1 MLLASYG
8 EDSNS
13 DAEEDSNSDA
23 KEELRAEAEQ
33 GLNDQISLYVKEV
46 VSGQVAKIDNVFMF
60 DTIGAIKSKVEQ
72 QLGISSK
79 EFRLV
84 YAGKSL
90 KQEYNCRDYNIS
102 DGSTLCLVVRIRGG
116 GILFTSG
123 VIICYSFAMFSFFV
137 DIC

>member
-8 EDSNS
+8 
-13 DAEEDSNSDA
+13 EDSNSDA